1 MNVTATP
8 SKPTTYVARLD
19 IEAFTFKMKREQFIQ
34 AIDLELEFIV
44 KEMREV
50 LIRDYDKKAEANSDD
65 S

>member
-1 MNVTATP
+1 MTATP

-50 LIRDYDKKAEANSDD
+50 LIRDYDKKAEVNSDD

>member
-1 MNVTATP
+1 MTATP

-19 IEAFTFKMKREQFIQ
+19 IEAFTFKMKREQYLQ

-50 LIRDYDKKAEANSDD
+50 LIQEYDKRAEANSDD